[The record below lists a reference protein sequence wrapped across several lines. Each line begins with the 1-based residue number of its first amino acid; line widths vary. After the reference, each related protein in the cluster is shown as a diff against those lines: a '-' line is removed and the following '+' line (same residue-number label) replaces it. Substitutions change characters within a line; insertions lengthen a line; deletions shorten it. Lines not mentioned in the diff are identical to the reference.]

1 MHHVIVDTTVCA
13 IGCVD
18 SGVDERTVYTVTLVI
33 CGHFTISVL
42 WGNTA
47 YCVKLSGEDL
57 SRYLNKIESAG
68 SKNLHIISILVRN
81 GRRQS
86 IKHFSGLAPHRGGKT
101 VGTDVI

>member
-1 MHHVIVDTTVCA
+1 MHHAIVDDTGTAVCA

-18 SGVDERTVYTVTLVI
+18 SGVDERTVYTVTSVI

-57 SRYLNKIESAG
+57 SRYLNKSNQLDQE
-68 SKNLHIISILVRN
+68 ISIL
-81 GRRQS
+81 
-86 IKHFSGLAPHRGGKT
+86 
-101 VGTDVI
+101 